1 MKQFFLL
8 ALVLVSIV
16 ACKKGNVPDTL
27 TPVINITS
35 PSPNQQFG
43 SGATVT
49 IAGSIFDNRELSSV
63 HISVTN
69 KNSNLQVLNV
79 QEQPN
84 ERSYEVSKTFV
95 TGSFTVYAVLI
106 EAEDFA
112 GNKSQVN
119 FDVRSN

>member
-1 MKQFFLL
+1 MNKVLVL
-8 ALVLVSIV
+8 ALVIISLG

-27 TPVINITS
+27 APVINITS

-49 IAGSIFDNRELSSV
+49 IAGSIFDNRELRTV

-84 ERSYEVSKTFV
+84 ERSYEVNKTFV
-95 TGSFTVYAVLI
+95 TGSFTVYAILI

-112 GNKSQVN
+112 GNKSQVS

>member
-1 MKQFFLL
+1 MNKILVL
-8 ALVLVSIV
+8 ALVIISVG

-27 TPVINITS
+27 SPVINITS

-49 IAGSIFDNRELSSV
+49 LTGSIFDNRELRSV
-63 HISVTN
+63 HVSVTN

-95 TGSFTVYAVLI
+95 TGSFTVYAVLV

-112 GNKSQVN
+112 GNKSQVT